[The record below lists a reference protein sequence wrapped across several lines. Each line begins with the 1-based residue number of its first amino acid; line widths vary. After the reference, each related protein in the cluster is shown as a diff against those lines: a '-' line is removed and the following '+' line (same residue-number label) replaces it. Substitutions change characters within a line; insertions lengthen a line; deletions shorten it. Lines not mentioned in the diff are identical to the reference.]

1 MAGMPSG
8 TCPWIK
14 RSVSISGSG
23 KPASDNPSGAASRAD
38 GPSGVGTDVG
48 IRSVVT
54 GVSSRVA
61 VVAEAPAVVDVAV
74 DSPDLAPQATTTKP
88 KAAMAVMFRM

>member
-1 MAGMPSG
+1 
-8 TCPWIK
+8 
-14 RSVSISGSG
+14 
-23 KPASDNPSGAASRAD
+23 
-38 GPSGVGTDVG
+38 
-48 IRSVVT
+48 
-54 GVSSRVA
+54 VSSRVA